1 MKLNDVAEEKRAQVE
16 RLRKKLCETAI
27 RRAGIREDVCQGC
40 ESPCQFGCQLMDLL
54 GLPRPQEPARMIDVF
69 EAVHHRLGLCSSAGL
84 QNERV
89 RNAPEL
95 LGAATSG

>member
-40 ESPCQFGCQLMDLL
+40 ESPCQYGCQLMELL
-54 GLPRPQEPARMIDVF
+54 GLPKPQEPARMRDVF
-69 EAVHHRLGLCSSAGL
+69 EAVHHSRSNKAQGV
-84 QNERV
+84 V
-89 RNAPEL
+89 RAMNRWRRR
-95 LGAATSG
+95 